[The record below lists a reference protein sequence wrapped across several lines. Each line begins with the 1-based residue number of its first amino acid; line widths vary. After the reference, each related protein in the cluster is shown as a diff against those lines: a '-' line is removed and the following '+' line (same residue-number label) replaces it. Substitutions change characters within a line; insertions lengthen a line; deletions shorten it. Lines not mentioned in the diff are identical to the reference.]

1 MIGERVWLR
10 CETDSGTVGVAR
22 CVARCGATENDG
34 AWNGMAARAVRG
46 QGVLGLSGKSGE
58 WISGVT
64 EGAWPEA

>member
-1 MIGERVWLR
+1 
-10 CETDSGTVGVAR
+10 
-22 CVARCGATENDG
+22 
-34 AWNGMAARAVRG
+34 MAARAVRG